1 MFFYANFGMALA
13 DGIGKKGV
21 AMTNTDDRSH
31 SPDLEDTSSE
41 SQEEVQE
48 RLNSIANNAAKRA
61 RVREERY
68 DAEHDIFTK

>member
-1 MFFYANFGMALA
+1 
-13 DGIGKKGV
+13 
-21 AMTNTDDRSH
+21 MTNTDDRSH

>member
-13 DGIGKKGV
+13 DGIEKKGV
-21 AMTNTDDRSH
+21 AMTNLDDRSD
-31 SPDLEDTSSE
+31 SPDLEDTSTE

-48 RLNSIANNAAKRA
+48 RLNSIANKAAKRA
-61 RVREERY
+61 RVSEERY